1 MDDASYKRLLNH
13 RRIMQDLLIGFIAPR
28 RPAGWADAL
37 DFGSLRE
44 LPTENITDELRRR
57 LGDVV
62 WSIDRR
68 AGDGGVHTL
77 HVVIE
82 HQSDVDYSMPLRFL
96 NYTSLLYQ
104 RLYRDRT
111 RWSKGDTADPVLQV
125 VVYNGGSRWDAP
137 VTLAGLVAGLEQDGP
152 AQLALSYEVVDLVAL
167 KRDDLPRPNLLTWV
181 AEVEQSVH
189 AGALPERVRELGEWL
204 AAQGE
209 PGLTTTFD
217 LWLGAIGR
225 KWGVE
230 LPSIRE
236 YEEASAVLA
245 EKIDRW
251 GAEILEQGIEQGIEQ
266 GTEQGIKQGI
276 EQGTEQGIKQGIEQ
290 GIEQGLLESIRE
302 VLELRFGAGAA
313 EPSATHLE
321 AIGGDVQR
329 LKQLHR
335 AAIQAPDLDAFRRLL
350 GAAD

>member
-28 RPAGWADAL
+28 RPAGWAGAL

-68 AGDGGVHTL
+68 AGDGGVQTL

-111 RWSKGDTADPVLQV
+111 RWSKRDTADPVLQV
-125 VVYNGGSRWDAP
+125 VVYNGDRRWDAP

-204 AAQGE
+204 AAEGE

-217 LWLGAIGR
+217 LWLGAMGR

-276 EQGTEQGIKQGIEQ
+276 KRGLEQGIEQ

-350 GAAD
+350 AAAD

>member
-1 MDDASYKRLLNH
+1 MC
-13 RRIMQDLLIGFIAPR
+13 
-28 RPAGWADAL
+28 
-37 DFGSLRE
+37 
-44 LPTENITDELRRR
+44 T
-57 LGDVV
+57 LG
-62 WSIDRR
+62 RCR
-68 AGDGGVHTL
+68 
-77 HVVIE
+77 
-82 HQSDVDYSMPLRFL
+82 
-96 NYTSLLYQ
+96 
-104 RLYRDRT
+104 
-111 RWSKGDTADPVLQV
+111 K
-125 VVYNGGSRWDAP
+125 
-137 VTLAGLVAGLEQDGP
+137 
-152 AQLALSYEVVDLVAL
+152 
-167 KRDDLPRPNLLTWV
+167 
-181 AEVEQSVH
+181 
-189 AGALPERVRELGEWL
+189 RVRELGEWL

-209 PGLTTTFD
+209 PGLTATFD

-236 YEEASAVLA
+236 YEEVSAVLA

-251 GAEILEQGIEQGIEQ
+251 GAEILEQGIKQ

-276 EQGTEQGIKQGIEQ
+276 ERGLEQGIEQ